1 MMNVWL
7 NAESDAE
14 LETFQLRVVYAPIEA
29 SQMREANAR
38 EALKGALREF
48 PEFEWS
54 IVPLS
59 GDKFLVQGISQG

>member
-14 LETFQLRVVYAPIEA
+14 LETFRFRVVYNPIEA
-29 SQMREANAR
+29 SQMRESNAR
-38 EALKGALREF
+38 EAIKGALREF
-48 PEFEWS
+48 PAFEWS